1 MFGPKRGGLSRVLLG
16 AGVAAI
22 ALSTASASQAV
33 ELWGAVPYIGVGG
46 GVNFESDPTVDNLA
60 DLGTIAGPYPLS
72 ATKVSGVGIG
82 ALGLIA
88 AGLDFK
94 NGWRA
99 ELEGSYRHNSGARF
113 NVQAEGSTSLGVDR
127 TTYALMANLW
137 RDFAL
142 VDRLDLHVGGG
153 FGIAE
158 AEMNVTNTYG
168 GSSSINQGEGAF
180 QAGLGLDYALIP
192 NLKATVDYRAFG
204 IINTNSGN
212 LTVPTSCSTSA
223 CGGTAPYERVSFA
236 VHGAQLD
243 QSIIFGLRW
252 TFGP

>member
-1 MFGPKRGGLSRVLLG
+1 M
-16 AGVAAI
+16 
-22 ALSTASASQAV
+22 
-33 ELWGAVPYIGVGG
+33 
-46 GVNFESDPTVDNLA
+46 
-60 DLGTIAGPYPLS
+60 
-72 ATKVSGVGIG
+72 TKVNGLGIG

-127 TTYALMANLW
+127 TTYAMMANLW

-158 AEMNVTNTYG
+158 ARDERHQYLRRQQFDQPGRRCVIRLA
-168 GSSSINQGEGAF
+168 S
-180 QAGLGLDYALIP
+180 AL
-192 NLKATVDYRAFG
+192 
-204 IINTNSGN
+204 
-212 LTVPTSCSTSA
+212 TS
-223 CGGTAPYERVSFA
+223 
-236 VHGAQLD
+236 L
-243 QSIIFGLRW
+243 
-252 TFGP
+252 